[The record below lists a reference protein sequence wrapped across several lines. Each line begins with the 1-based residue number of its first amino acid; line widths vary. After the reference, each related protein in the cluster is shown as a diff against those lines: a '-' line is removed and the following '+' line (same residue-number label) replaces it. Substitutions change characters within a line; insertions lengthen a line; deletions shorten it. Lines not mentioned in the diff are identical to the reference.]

1 MQQLGIGGHW
11 RAGDIDERWHDRRNP
26 CSNRGGKW
34 RQVNLVQCPLGH
46 LRRGILTAGGN
57 RAIGAQ
63 MLGGGGK
70 AVRRCEIRSL
80 EAAGLRRRHLGRD
93 PGVLPGLSMMR
104 PQRGS
109 RATSSIGAKV
119 RATPS
124 SAASSAATRAVFS
137 HRSGAN

>member
-1 MQQLGIGGHW
+1 MIEELRDSVVVADQNALEAYAAPEPALQQLGVGRHW

-26 CSNRGGKW
+26 RSNRGGKW

-46 LRRGILTAGGN
+46 LRRGILTAGGHG
-57 RAIGAQ
+57 AIGAQ

-93 PGVLPGLSMMR
+93 PGVLPWT
-104 PQRGS
+104 S
-109 RATSSIGAKV
+109 R
-119 RATPS
+119 
-124 SAASSAATRAVFS
+124 
-137 HRSGAN
+137 